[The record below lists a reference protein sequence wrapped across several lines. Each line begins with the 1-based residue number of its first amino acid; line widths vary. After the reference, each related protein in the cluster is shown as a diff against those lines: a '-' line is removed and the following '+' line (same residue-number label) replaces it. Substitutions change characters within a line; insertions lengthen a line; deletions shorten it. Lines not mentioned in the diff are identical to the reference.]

1 MRQLSTFGLTL
12 VKLDIRQE
20 SDRHTDVMDA
30 VTNYLGIGSYREWS
44 EEKRQEWLLAEL
56 RSKRPLFGSDL
67 PKTDEIADV
76 LGTGS
81 QCFGFVI

>member
-30 VTNYLGIGSYREWS
+30 ITNYLGIGSYREWS

-76 LGTGS
+76 LGNGS
-81 QCFGFVI
+81 

>member
-30 VTNYLGIGSYREWS
+30 ITNHLGIGSYREWP
-44 EEKRQEWLLAEL
+44 EEKRQKWLLSEL
-56 RSKRPLFGSDL
+56 QSKRPLFGSDL
-67 PKTDEIADV
+67 PKTDEIAEV
-76 LGTGS
+76 LGSGS
-81 QCFGFVI
+81 

>member
-30 VTNYLGIGSYREWS
+30 ITNYLGIGSYREWS

-67 PKTDEIADV
+67 PKTDEIDDV
-76 LGTGS
+76 LGNRS
-81 QCFGFVI
+81 